1 MIVVAG
7 SATLKADKLQEAAE
21 AARAMREASLAEAGC
36 LGYRFA
42 MAIDDPR
49 VMTIFEEWAD
59 ADALTAHFATP
70 HLAAFGAA
78 LGEFVDCPTE
88 LRRFEVSSV
97 GPLMG

>member
-7 SATLKADKLQEAAE
+7 SATLKADKLEQAAE
-21 AARAMREASLAEAGC
+21 AAAAMREASMAEPGC

-42 MAIDDPR
+42 MALDAPC

-59 ADALTAHFATP
+59 AEALTAHFSMP
-70 HLAAFGAA
+70 HLATFAAA
-78 LGEFVDCPTE
+78 LGDLVDGPFD

-97 GPLMG
+97 GPLTG